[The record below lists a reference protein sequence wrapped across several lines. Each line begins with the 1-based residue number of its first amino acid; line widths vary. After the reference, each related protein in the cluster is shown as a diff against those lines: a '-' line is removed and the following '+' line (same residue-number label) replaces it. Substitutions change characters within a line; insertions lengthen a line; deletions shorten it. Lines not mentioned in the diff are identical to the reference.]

1 MNVQQNVKECVIR
14 YYVTYNMILKNNS
27 IFSDYIIILRENEEK
42 KMKKKT
48 QKLLSVLL
56 VTVLITGLLAGCGK
70 SATSKKTG
78 TSEELTPMTIA
89 FCTWAGYAPLYI
101 AIEKGYFKEL
111 GYDAKVVIMEDESTY
126 GAALVSNSVQAL
138 GQVLDRDIIQ
148 YDAGAPEQ
156 YVCTMDASTGGDGLI
171 ATADI
176 KSMDDLAGKT
186 VALDKSATSYF
197 FFLQALADSNIT
209 EDQINIVEM
218 GNDEAGEAFLSGNVD
233 AAVTWE
239 PALTNCTQREGGH
252 ILISS
257 KDYPK
262 AIIDVLTVNSNFLK
276 DYPDAADALNDCWN
290 KSVEYLKSN
299 PEDAYQIM
307 ADGLGLTADDVK
319 SECAG
324 ITFYDQDKN
333 KSFNDLT
340 TDQNVE
346 DIAQMAADFW
356 IEKGYMKKNDVSGFF
371 NYLK

>member
-1 MNVQQNVKECVIR
+1 MQRNLNERTTECKR
-14 YYVTYNMILKNNS
+14 MCYMILRNIQYNIKNNS

-70 SATSKKTG
+70 QATSKKTG
-78 TSEELTPMTIA
+78 TSEELTPLTIA

-257 KDYPK
+257 KDNWNPAPK
-262 AIIDVLTVNSNFLK
+262 SPSCNKLSFLCSVLFENFL
-276 DYPDAADALNDCWN
+276 ALSIN
-290 KSVEYLKSN
+290 KW
-299 PEDAYQIM
+299 Q
-307 ADGLGLTADDVK
+307 
-319 SECAG
+319 
-324 ITFYDQDKN
+324 
-333 KSFNDLT
+333 
-340 TDQNVE
+340 
-346 DIAQMAADFW
+346 
-356 IEKGYMKKNDVSGFF
+356 
-371 NYLK
+371 